1 MGVLAR
7 FLTGTGPIL
16 AAWLLLCVVLALI
29 APNFLEFDNFTQIV
43 VQSAVIGIAAVGMT
57 FVIITAGIDLSVGSI
72 VALTGMLAAISMQS
86 GVPGFVGILVALGA
100 EIGRAHV

>member
-1 MGVLAR
+1 MAEKRAAEAEPGKEQAQQEGSGRRGIRGILAR

-16 AAWLLLCVVLALI
+16 AAWLLLCVVLAFI

-57 FVIITAGIDLSVGSI
+57 FVIITAG
-72 VALTGMLAAISMQS
+72 A
-86 GVPGFVGILVALGA
+86 GA
-100 EIGRAHV
+100 N